1 MVADH
6 TSFTEKGVLGL
17 KDKVIVVSGG
27 NRGIG
32 AAIVA
37 LLEELGARVAYTYR
51 TTPGPS
57 GTLALQGD
65 VTDKAQMAELIE
77 RVETELGPIY
87 GAVANAAIH
96 TDNLF
101 HTLSDE
107 QWRSVFET
115 NVFGAVNFMAPI
127 TAKLSARR
135 EGAMVFIGSV
145 VADRGNFG
153 QSNYAATK
161 GAIHTIAKSMARE
174 LARKAV
180 RVNVVAPGFIETDM
194 VKGLP
199 DPIREKLTAEIP
211 MRRFGKPEDVAWASA
226 YLLSPVASAYVT
238 GEVLQVNG
246 ALIT

>member
-1 MVADH
+1 M
-6 TSFTEKGVLGL
+6 LGL
-17 KDKVIVVSGG
+17 EDKVIFVSGG

-37 LLEELGARVAYTYR
+37 LLDDLGAKVAYTYR
-51 TTPGPS
+51 STPGLR
-57 GTLALQGD
+57 GRLALQGD
-65 VTDKAQMAELIE
+65 VTDKAGMAELVA
-77 RVETELGPIY
+77 RVEDELGPIY

-101 HTLSDE
+101 HTLREE

-115 NVFGAVNFMAPI
+115 NVFGAINVMAPI
-127 TAKLSARR
+127 TARLSSRA

-161 GAIHTIAKSMARE
+161 GAIHAMAKSMARE
-174 LARKAV
+174 LARKQV
-180 RVNVVAPGFIETDM
+180 RVNVVAPGFIDTDM

-199 DPIREKLTAEIP
+199 DQIRDKLTREIP
-211 MRRFGKPEDVAWASA
+211 MRQFGQPEDVAWAVA
-226 YLLSPVASAYVT
+226 YLLSPVASRYVT

>member
-1 MVADH
+1 M
-6 TSFTEKGVLGL
+6 LGL

-37 LLEELGARVAYTYR
+37 LLEDHGARVAYTYR
-51 TTPGPS
+51 TTPGPR
-57 GTLALQGD
+57 GALALQGD
-65 VTDKAQMAELIE
+65 VTDKAGMEALLDQ
-77 RVETELGPIY
+77 VEDELGPIY

-101 HTLSDE
+101 HTLSED

-115 NVFGAVNFMAPI
+115 NVFGAVNFMAPV
-127 TAKLSARR
+127 TRRLAERR

-145 VADRGNFG
+145 VAARGNFG
-153 QSNYAATK
+153 QSNYSATK
-161 GAIHTIAKSMARE
+161 GAIHAMAKSMARE
-174 LARKAV
+174 LASKQV
-180 RVNVVAPGFIETDM
+180 RVNVVAPGFIDTDM
-194 VKGLP
+194 VKGLD
-199 DPIREKLTAEIP
+199 DPIREKLTREIP
-211 MRRFGKPEDVAWASA
+211 MRRFGQPEDVAWAAA